1 MKKKFLMLLAFAC
14 CFGGVKADEGMWML
28 SHISP
33 KSMKVMKDLGLEMSK
48 KELYNTKGTS
58 LKDAVVSFGGFCTGV
73 IVSPGGLVFTN
84 HHCGFSSIQALATP
98 ENDILK
104 NGFVARTQAEEL
116 PANGLYVRI
125 LQRTDDVTKRVD
137 KALRKYYKAHEA
149 QLDTLGDNA
158 EEKLRYYVVDSVC
171 LAIENEYAKKYPE
184 LICEVSPYYTGNAF
198 YANVYKQ
205 YDDIRLV
212 FAPPQSLGKFGG
224 ETDNWMWPR
233 QTCDFSVFRIYTDA
247 DNQPAEYS
255 PSNRPMQAGRY
266 ARISLDGYEKGDYC
280 MTIGY
285 PGSTNRYLSSYG
297 IVERMENVNM
307 ARIEVRGVKQEVW
320 KKWMDSDPAIRLQ
333 YASKYANSSNYWKN
347 SIGMN
352 KALKE
357 LKVVEGKQQQ
367 EQQINAWIQKDKK
380 RQARFGDLL
389 ADLGQAYAGRKAGNH
404 AVSYLNESF
413 VGGPDLLRIALYYTN
428 LQAVVDSSAKEAWKS
443 RLRQQYKDWNQD
455 VDKETMTVLIDNYA
469 KQVEKE
475 FLPDF
480 YQIIEK
486 EYAND
491 TRAYVD
497 AMFKQTMLADT
508 NCVNQS
514 PTQEQKDKDMALSCL
529 KSVMMLGQKVSQDI
543 RKYNI
548 AISQGERLLCEAIL
562 DMEMDQPHYSD
573 ANSTM
578 RLSYGFVNDYTGA
591 SGHQDYFT
599 TMPSLLAKIA
609 QSDKIDEYKVE
620 PEVKALFE
628 AGDFGPYKDQASG
641 EMQLCFLTN
650 NDITGG
656 NSGSPMFN
664 GKGELIG
671 LAFDGNWDAMSSD
684 ISFTQDLTRCI
695 GVDIRYVLYIIDRWG
710 QAGRLLQETGVK

>member
-1 MKKKFLMLLAFAC
+1 MLLAFAC

-73 IVSPGGLVFTN
+73 IVSPDGLVFTN

-320 KKWMDSDPAIRLQ
+320 KKWMDSDPTIRLQ